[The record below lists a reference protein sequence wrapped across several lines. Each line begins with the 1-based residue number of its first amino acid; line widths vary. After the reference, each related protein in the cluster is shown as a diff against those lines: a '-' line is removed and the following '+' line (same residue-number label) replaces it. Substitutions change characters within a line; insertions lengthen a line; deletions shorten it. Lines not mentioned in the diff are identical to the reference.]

1 MTPLF
6 LYCIENHSLFNYIIQ
21 FVRLPGKL
29 PVKVYF
35 LCVIKRSRA
44 FAPFLSGVC
53 SFFAHCP
60 ESAENERKSR
70 GMLWS
75 PAEKEPLCPVNL
87 W

>member
-44 FAPFLSGVC
+44 FAPFLSGA
-53 SFFAHCP
+53 SSLF
-60 ESAENERKSR
+60 
-70 GMLWS
+70 
-75 PAEKEPLCPVNL
+75 
-87 W
+87 